1 MGFSYL
7 DVYNSQKAKEEL
19 EQKRVFAERTNL
31 DSQYQKAEAIRESA
45 KAKAVNKAKAY
56 SDFKKSVVES
66 YVGGLLWNIY
76 ESVLDKNMSSEFAK
90 GIGRSTLTSYIKENG
105 AANILKKM
113 NGKTKFLS
121 EAARM
126 IDDFVT
132 EAIED
137 ADPDNEDT
145 LAIDPKKE
153 QEFYDNLSNS
163 DDVADITNAIRM
175 RVIDAEEKMAT
186 DNINDKIDMDDIMQG
201 AAQRIESVRQSN
213 KEGELSDDSA
223 ELQQQETVMMS
234 KARMN
239 DLATKRSRS
248 VLEQMVRNTSK
259 QVLKDENLAK
269 VYTENGKIDF
279 DKLIEANTAIY
290 TFMETLNTI
299 QLEDFDEE
307 SVKKI
312 IS

>member
-175 RVIDAEEKMAT
+175 RVVDAEEKMAT
-186 DNINDKIDMDDIMQG
+186 DNVNDKIDMDDIMQG

>member
-19 EQKRVFAERTNL
+19 EQKRVFAERANL

-175 RVIDAEEKMAT
+175 RVVDAEEKMAT

-259 QVLKDENLAK
+259 KVLKDENLAK
-269 VYTENGKIDF
+269 VYAENGKVDF

>member
-153 QEFYDNLSNS
+153 QEFYDNLSSS

-269 VYTENGKIDF
+269 VYTENGKVDF

>member
-19 EQKRVFAERTNL
+19 EQKRVFAERANL

>member
-105 AANILKKM
+105 ATNILKKM

-121 EAARM
+121 ESIQCLICFSM
-126 IDDFVT
+126 IF
-132 EAIED
+132 
-137 ADPDNEDT
+137 
-145 LAIDPKKE
+145 L
-153 QEFYDNLSNS
+153 LSN
-163 DDVADITNAIRM
+163 
-175 RVIDAEEKMAT
+175 
-186 DNINDKIDMDDIMQG
+186 
-201 AAQRIESVRQSN
+201 
-213 KEGELSDDSA
+213 
-223 ELQQQETVMMS
+223 
-234 KARMN
+234 
-239 DLATKRSRS
+239 
-248 VLEQMVRNTSK
+248 
-259 QVLKDENLAK
+259 
-269 VYTENGKIDF
+269 
-279 DKLIEANTAIY
+279 
-290 TFMETLNTI
+290 
-299 QLEDFDEE
+299 
-307 SVKKI
+307 
-312 IS
+312 

>member
-201 AAQRIESVRQSN
+201 AAQRIESIRQSN

>member
-269 VYTENGKIDF
+269 VYTENGKVDF

>member
-1 MGFSYL
+1 MRFSYL

-153 QEFYDNLSNS
+153 QEFYYNLSNS

-175 RVIDAEEKMAT
+175 RVVDAEEKMAT

-269 VYTENGKIDF
+269 VYTENGKVDF

>member
-31 DSQYQKAEAIRESA
+31 DSQYQKAEAIREAA

>member
-175 RVIDAEEKMAT
+175 RVVDAEEKMAT

-269 VYTENGKIDF
+269 VYTENGKVDF

>member
-175 RVIDAEEKMAT
+175 RVVDAEEKMAT

>member
-19 EQKRVFAERTNL
+19 EQKRVFAERANL

-175 RVIDAEEKMAT
+175 RVVDAEEKMAT

-201 AAQRIESVRQSN
+201 AAQRIESIRQSN

>member
-19 EQKRVFAERTNL
+19 EQKRVFAERANL

-175 RVIDAEEKMAT
+175 RVVDAEEKMAT

-269 VYTENGKIDF
+269 VYAENGKVDF

>member
-19 EQKRVFAERTNL
+19 EQKRVFAEHANL

-201 AAQRIESVRQSN
+201 AAQRIESIRQSN

-269 VYTENGKIDF
+269 VYTENGKVDF

>member
-19 EQKRVFAERTNL
+19 EQKRVLAERANL

-90 GIGRSTLTSYIKENG
+90 GIGRGTLTSYIKENG

-175 RVIDAEEKMAT
+175 RVVDAEEKMAT

-259 QVLKDENLAK
+259 KVLKDENLAK
-269 VYTENGKIDF
+269 VYAENGKVDF

>member
-19 EQKRVFAERTNL
+19 EQKRVFAERANL

-175 RVIDAEEKMAT
+175 RVVDAEEKMAT

-269 VYTENGKIDF
+269 VYTENGKVDF

>member
-19 EQKRVFAERTNL
+19 EQKRVFAERANL

-105 AANILKKM
+105 ATNILKKM

-175 RVIDAEEKMAT
+175 RVVDAEEKMAT

-269 VYTENGKIDF
+269 VYTENGKVDF

>member
-175 RVIDAEEKMAT
+175 RVVDAEEKMAT

-269 VYTENGKIDF
+269 AYTENGKVDF

>member
-19 EQKRVFAERTNL
+19 EQKRVFAERANL

-90 GIGRSTLTSYIKENG
+90 GIGRSTLTSYIKENRSTT
-105 AANILKKM
+105 ILKKM

-175 RVIDAEEKMAT
+175 RVVDAEEKMAT

-269 VYTENGKIDF
+269 VYTENGKVDF

>member
-113 NGKTKFLS
+113 NGKAKFLS

-175 RVIDAEEKMAT
+175 RVVDAEEKMAT

-223 ELQQQETVMMS
+223 ELQQQETVMIS

-269 VYTENGKIDF
+269 VYTENGKVDF

>member
-19 EQKRVFAERTNL
+19 EQKRVFAERANL

-105 AANILKKM
+105 ATNILKKM

-175 RVIDAEEKMAT
+175 RVVDAEEKMAT

>member
-126 IDDFVT
+126 IDNFVT

-269 VYTENGKIDF
+269 VYTENGKVDF

>member
-19 EQKRVFAERTNL
+19 EQKRVLAEQANL
-31 DSQYQKAEAIRESA
+31 DSQYRKAEAIRESA
-45 KAKAVNKAKAY
+45 KAKVVNKAKAY

-66 YVGGLLWNIY
+66 YVGGMLWSIY
-76 ESVLDKNMSSEFAK
+76 ETVLNKNMSSDFAK
-90 GIGRSTLTSYIKENG
+90 GIARSTLTSYIKENG
-105 AANILKKM
+105 AENILRKM

-126 IDDFVT
+126 INDFIT

-137 ADPDNEDT
+137 ADPENPDT
-145 LAIDPKKE
+145 FALDPDKE
-153 QEFYDNLSNS
+153 KEFYDNLSDS
-163 DDVADITNAIRM
+163 EDVADITNAIRM

-186 DNINDKIDMDDIMQG
+186 DNINDKMDMDDIMRG
-201 AAQRIESVRQSN
+201 AAQRIESIKQSN
-213 KEGELSDDSA
+213 KEDEISDDSA
-223 ELQQQETVMMS
+223 ELQQQEAVMMS

-239 DLATKRSRS
+239 DLATRRSRS

-269 VYTENGKIDF
+269 VYTEDGKVNF

-290 TFMETLNTI
+290 TFMETLNTM

>member
-269 VYTENGKIDF
+269 VYTENDKIDF
-279 DKLIEANTAIY
+279 NKLIEANTAIY

>member
-145 LAIDPKKE
+145 LATLE
-153 QEFYDNLSNS
+153 
-163 DDVADITNAIRM
+163 R
-175 RVIDAEEKMAT
+175 
-186 DNINDKIDMDDIMQG
+186 KIDRFM
-201 AAQRIESVRQSN
+201 SN
-213 KEGELSDDSA
+213 IF
-223 ELQQQETVMMS
+223 V
-234 KARMN
+234 
-239 DLATKRSRS
+239 
-248 VLEQMVRNTSK
+248 
-259 QVLKDENLAK
+259 
-269 VYTENGKIDF
+269 
-279 DKLIEANTAIY
+279 
-290 TFMETLNTI
+290 
-299 QLEDFDEE
+299 
-307 SVKKI
+307 
-312 IS
+312 

>member
-175 RVIDAEEKMAT
+175 RVVDAEEKMAT

-239 DLATKRSRS
+239 DLTTKRSRS

-259 QVLKDENLAK
+259 QALKDENLAK

-279 DKLIEANTAIY
+279 DKLIEANTVIY

>member
-90 GIGRSTLTSYIKENG
+90 GIGRSTLTNYIKENG

-175 RVIDAEEKMAT
+175 RVVDAEEKMAT

-269 VYTENGKIDF
+269 VYTENGKVDF

>member
-113 NGKTKFLS
+113 NGKAKFLS

-175 RVIDAEEKMAT
+175 RVVDAEEKMAT

-269 VYTENGKIDF
+269 VYTENGKVDF

>member
-1 MGFSYL
+1 M
-7 DVYNSQKAKEEL
+7 
-19 EQKRVFAERTNL
+19 
-31 DSQYQKAEAIRESA
+31 
-45 KAKAVNKAKAY
+45 
-56 SDFKKSVVES
+56 KK
-66 YVGGLLWNIY
+66 IY
-76 ESVLDKNMSSEFAK
+76 ETAYEYIEEIVKNIAP
-90 GIGRSTLTSYIKENG
+90 
-105 AANILKKM
+105 
-113 NGKTKFLS
+113 
-121 EAARM
+121 
-126 IDDFVT
+126 
-132 EAIED
+132 

>member
-19 EQKRVFAERTNL
+19 EQKRVFAERANL

-175 RVIDAEEKMAT
+175 RVVDAEEKMAT

>member
-201 AAQRIESVRQSN
+201 AAQRIESIRQSN

-269 VYTENGKIDF
+269 VYTENGKVDF

>member
-19 EQKRVFAERTNL
+19 EQKRVFAERANL

-175 RVIDAEEKMAT
+175 RVVDAEEKMAT

-223 ELQQQETVMMS
+223 ELQQQETVMIS

-269 VYTENGKIDF
+269 VYTENGKVDF